1 MWCDSVIVS
10 WAVWMLFVVCWF
22 SIISYSKTTCKLD
35 KNSRI
40 AKRDLYW
47 KFLLL
52 YRSRW
57 MQETF
62 IELKWIAI
70 FWINR
75 YNSYYMGCLSFVS
88 LLLFLSKH
96 QIKRHS
102 RYACYVKMY
111 GVFAVWLSLYI
122 DHWVCNWWQLQMY
135 GVSSSACF
143 LIYFLIY
150 TPK

>member
-1 MWCDSVIVS
+1 MWFCVDLIVELIFGLWIS
-10 WAVWMLFVVCWF
+10 ETGTIIYVECW
-22 SIISYSKTTCKLD
+22 K
-35 KNSRI
+35 
-40 AKRDLYW
+40 
-47 KFLLL
+47 LLL
-52 YRSRW
+52 IYRSRW

-75 YNSYYMGCLSFVS
+75 YNSCYIGCLSFVS